1 MVCKRGAGCTHEPRA
16 GETQVIADSV
26 RVCHSLLRLERVQ
39 SWLME
44 ANGVFNIRLAPHT
57 PLATFASAATTAKNG
72 RPRRRAASG
81 FRLCAVNVLGGFVV
95 PMTDFNKFDRLHA
108 SWTKLGF
115 RGSRN
120 SPLPNF
126 AKAVFHTLLSRRS
139 SPLRQSDTRC
149 ARRPN
154 RWTPRSRRGC
164 IRHP

>member
-16 GETQVIADSV
+16 GETQVIAV
-26 RVCHSLLRLERVQ
+26 CARVPQPLETREGAD

-95 PMTDFNKFDRLHA
+95 PMTDFNKFYRVHA

-126 AKAVFHTLLSRRS
+126 AKALSHTPSLVGR
-139 SPLRQSDTRC
+139 PYLRQSDTRC